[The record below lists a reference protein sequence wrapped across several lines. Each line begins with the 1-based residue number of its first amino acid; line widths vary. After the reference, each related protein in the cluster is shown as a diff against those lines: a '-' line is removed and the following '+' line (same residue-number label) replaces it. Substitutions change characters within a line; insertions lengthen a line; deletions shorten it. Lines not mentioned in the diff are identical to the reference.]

1 LLCFELR
8 SEAEAPRSFYPLTNQ
23 KGKIMTTAGMI
34 REWLTDGKELKATH
48 CIVVC
53 DTFDH
58 EDYPVYVSKKQ
69 NVREIMKKYDGI
81 NMQRVMEVYN
91 LRKPLEKQLEIRRN
105 FEF

>member
-1 LLCFELR
+1 MTSIEMIYDWLIE
-8 SEAEAPRSFYPLTNQ
+8 
-23 KGKIMTTAGMI
+23 GK
-34 REWLTDGKELKATH
+34 RQKATH

-69 NVREIMKKYDGI
+69 DVHEQVKKYNGP

-91 LRKPLEKQLEIRRN
+91 LKKPLESQLSTRWN
-105 FEF
+105 MVF